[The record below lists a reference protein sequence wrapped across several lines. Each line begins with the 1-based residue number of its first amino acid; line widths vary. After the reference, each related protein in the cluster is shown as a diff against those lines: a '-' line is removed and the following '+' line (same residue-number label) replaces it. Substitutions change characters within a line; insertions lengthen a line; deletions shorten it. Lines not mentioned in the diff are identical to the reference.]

1 MDFYAEAYT
10 DVGIKKKTNQDS
22 LLIQEADAECGKVMF
37 AAICDGMGGLSK
49 GEVASASLIKAYAD
63 WFRNRFPVLMGQG
76 IREQSLRKDLEDV
89 AVSKSSQIMEYGRK
103 TGVSLGTTVV
113 LLLIAENHYYII
125 NVGDSRVY
133 QIQNQM
139 IQLTKDQ
146 TYVQREIDMGRMTPE
161 QAKTDPQRNVLLQC
175 VGAGKYLKPDFY
187 SGEVRTGE
195 NYMLCS
201 DGFRHIIT
209 EQELYQH
216 LNPHMANTP
225 QKMQENM
232 RYLTELNKRR
242 KEQDNISVILIHTR

>member
-1 MDFYAEAYT
+1 
-10 DVGIKKKTNQDS
+10 
-22 LLIQEADAECGKVMF
+22 
-37 AAICDGMGGLSK
+37 
-49 GEVASASLIKAYAD
+49 
-63 WFRNRFPVLMGQG
+63 
-76 IREQSLRKDLEDV
+76 
-89 AVSKSSQIMEYGRK
+89 
-103 TGVSLGTTVV
+103 
-113 LLLIAENHYYII
+113 
-125 NVGDSRVY
+125 
-133 QIQNQM
+133 M

-175 VGAGKYLKPDFY
+175 VGAGDYLEPDFY

-209 EQELYQH
+209 KQELYQY
-216 LNPHMANTP
+216 LNPHIADTP

>member
-22 LLIQEADAECGKVMF
+22 LLIQEADTECGKVIL

-49 GEVASASLIKAYAD
+49 GEVASASLLKAYAD
-63 WFRNRFPVLMGQG
+63 WFRNRFPALIRQG
-76 IREQSLRKDLEDV
+76 IGEQSLRQDLEDV
-89 AVSKSSQIMEYGRK
+89 AAKKSRQIMEYGRK
-103 TGVSLGTTVV
+103 TGVSLGTTLV
-113 LLLIAENHYYII
+113 LLLIAENRYHIV

-133 QIQNQM
+133 QIWDRM

-146 TYVQREIDMGRMTPE
+146 TYVQREIDKGRMTPE

-175 VGAGKYLKPDFY
+175 VGAGDYLEPDFY

-209 EQELYQH
+209 EQELYQY
-216 LNPHMANTP
+216 LNPHIADTP